1 MSRIDIKDASP
12 ADAGFVARTVL
23 CAMGLVGYDEDHVC
37 VKDFEEVCSLPD
49 TLYSYKNA
57 RIAFDGDCPV
67 GCLVSYPG
75 DVYSEFRDRTWDNLF
90 TATGFH
96 LPEDP
101 EAETAPGEYYLDSLA
116 VVPEYRGR
124 EIGKML
130 LLDGIGRG
138 RRKGYGAISLI
149 VDSGHPRVRAYY
161 ATLGFVP
168 AGEMMFFGEPYT
180 RMKLKF

>member
-138 RRKGYGAISLI
+138 RRKGYGVISLI